1 MKSKSFSYSK
11 LLIPILAVIAAMI
24 IGIILILIEKA
35 SPVEAYRILLTSS
48 FSSVMNFG
56 ETLIKAIPIGFT
68 GLAVAWAYRG
78 GTFNIGV
85 EGQLL
90 VGAAGG
96 IAVALNCPGWPPA
109 IVIPLSLLAGA
120 AAGGIWGYIPA
131 VLKARRNINEII
143 STIMLN
149 YIGKYMVS
157 WLINGPLQ
165 EAARH
170 NPQTEAIDKAFYLP
184 TLIPGTRV
192 HWGLVV
198 LIVICLVE
206 FYVLFHSSAGYRLRV
221 VGLNRDA
228 AAYAGIGINRN
239 IIIAMVVS
247 GAIAGIGGTVEMLG
261 MQHRLIDGFGSNYG
275 FDGIA
280 IALIGQLNPFGTLLA
295 ALLFGVL
302 RTGANSMQRLA
313 GVPTS
318 VVEVIQ
324 GLIIFFV
331 VCSAGIRLLSG
342 RKRKTGPKA
351 EGGKSA

>member
-1 MKSKSFSYSK
+1 MRTKTFSYQK
-11 LLIPILAVIAAMI
+11 LLIPIFAVVAAMA
-24 IGIILILIEKA
+24 IGVILILIEKA
-35 SPVEAYRILLTSS
+35 SPVDAYRILLTSS
-48 FSSVMNFG
+48 FSSVMNLG

-90 VGAAGG
+90 MGAAGG
-96 IAVALNCPGWPPA
+96 ISIALCCSKLSPV
-109 IVIPLSLLAGA
+109 IVIPLSILAGA
-120 AAGGIWGYIPA
+120 VTGGLWAYIPA
-131 VLKARRNINEII
+131 VLKARKNINEII

-149 YIGKYMVS
+149 YIGKYLVS

-192 HWGLVV
+192 HWGLVLLLAV
-198 LIVICLVE
+198 CIIE
-206 FYVLFHSSAGYRLRV
+206 FYVLFYSSAGYRLRV
-221 VGLNRDA
+221 VGLNKDA
-228 AAYAGIGINRN
+228 ANYAGICINRN
-239 IIIAMVVS
+239 ILIAMVVS

-261 MQHRLIDGFGSNYG
+261 LQHRLIDGFGSNYG

-280 IALIGQLNPFGTLLA
+280 IALIGQLNPFGALLA
-295 ALLFGVL
+295 ALLFGIL

-313 GVPTS
+313 GAPTS

-331 VCSAGIRLLSG
+331 VCSAGVKLYVRK
-342 RKRKTGPKA
+342 KRKGDLKP
-351 EGGKSA
+351 EGGEKA